1 MEALKM
7 QKMGIPWILI
17 VLGLIVI
24 AFPILGLVSV
34 AIISGFLI
42 LMLGIGLILA
52 GISELGE
59 NEGATLGFP
68 LLLLG
73 FIALISGIGFIFN
86 SALFAWI
93 IGFII
98 WIIGLLLIITG
109 ITRILSKTGDNRC
122 GIKDIVIG
130 LLILFVGLFLD
141 NYTWLLGILVGL
153 WLITTGARMLYE
165 PGLLEDFK

>member
-1 MEALKM
+1 M

-73 FIALISGIGFIFN
+73 FIALILRYWIYIQFSTFCLGIWFYN
-86 SALFAWI
+86 
-93 IGFII
+93 
-98 WIIGLLLIITG
+98 
-109 ITRILSKTGDNRC
+109 
-122 GIKDIVIG
+122 
-130 LLILFVGLFLD
+130 LD
-141 NYTWLLGILVGL
+141 NWF
-153 WLITTGARMLYE
+153 ITHHHRYY
-165 PGLLEDFK
+165 

>member
-1 MEALKM
+1 
-7 QKMGIPWILI
+7 
-17 VLGLIVI
+17 
-24 AFPILGLVSV
+24 
-34 AIISGFLI
+34 
-42 LMLGIGLILA
+42 
-52 GISELGE
+52 
-59 NEGATLGFP
+59 
-68 LLLLG
+68 LG

-130 LLILFVGLFLD
+130 LLILFVGLFLA